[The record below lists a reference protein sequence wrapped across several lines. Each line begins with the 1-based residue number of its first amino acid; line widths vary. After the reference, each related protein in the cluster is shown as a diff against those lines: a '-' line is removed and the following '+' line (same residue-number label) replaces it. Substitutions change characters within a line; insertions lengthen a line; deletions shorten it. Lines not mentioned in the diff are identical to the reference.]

1 MLIPPIP
8 LQPHGLSF
16 RAVSADLQ
24 AAQRFGPCA
33 LGKKLLYLG
42 GYFPRTRALPLG
54 EVMRVY
60 KRLAVGRGFY
70 EGKVYGTLCYLV
82 VQSSRR
88 RPHHSSSTCPHRPF
102 PRGKPTLPC
111 PILTSCPTSR
121 SSTE

>member
-82 VQSSRR
+82 VQSRKGREYKCRFTYEEELNAMLSAFRKYTDI
-88 RPHHSSSTCPHRPF
+88 PV
-102 PRGKPTLPC
+102 GKK
-111 PILTSCPTSR
+111 
-121 SSTE
+121 